1 MEFKTLQQDMVA
13 AMKAHDKTTKDAI
26 SSLIAAVKKA
36 AIDAGVRENIPS
48 DLCDKIILKEIK
60 SVKEQIDTCPDTRP
74 ELKKE
79 YEDRYNIISKY
90 APKLLSEDEVKAIL
104 ERDFADVIAT
114 KNKGMIMKTVMA
126 ALNGKAEGK
135 VISSAV
141 AKLIG

>member
-13 AMKAHDKTTKDAI
+13 AMKAHDKTTKDAV

-104 ERDFADVIAT
+104 ERDFAEVIAT